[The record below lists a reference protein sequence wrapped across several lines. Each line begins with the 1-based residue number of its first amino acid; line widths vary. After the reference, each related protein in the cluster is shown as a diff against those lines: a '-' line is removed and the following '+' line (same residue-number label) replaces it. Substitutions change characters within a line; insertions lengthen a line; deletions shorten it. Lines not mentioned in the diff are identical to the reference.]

1 MHQPRA
7 SNETKRTMLR
17 RIPQY
22 WTWRF
27 LLGFFFQTIP
37 AAILTPLL
45 TLTLAERGVEA
56 WIIGSLVAAGSLS
69 YMLALAATPGLVRRY
84 GQQPVFRA
92 ALALGTLALVGLTLV
107 ERPLLLAGGFALAG
121 FTAGLRFTLAESWVP
136 ALAAP
141 EARGRVMALFQ
152 TSIGA
157 ALFVGA
163 GSLLVTGI
171 NGPTPRLLALATG
184 LAALALLWPMRAP
197 AAARE
202 APLKTGLRGALAQVG
217 PLALGMALLGG
228 LFESGL
234 SVALPL
240 YGLQIGLGST
250 LAAGIVTAMGLG
262 SLAQYP
268 FGALA
273 DRWPWRR
280 VIVATTVVIAL
291 SALLLPLARGAPWLL
306 LLLGVVWGSAGG
318 GLYTLVTIRNS
329 ARLRG
334 ERLITAS
341 AVTQFAY
348 MIGDASGPAIG
359 GAALDLAPGFGLP
372 ALVIGAGLL
381 GLALIL
387 GMTGP
392 ARGQHLSPL
401 PCALPRPA
409 RTRHRVRAHTSRVTS
424 SGAGSA
430 GSLPAQNPAG
440 ELPALPG

>member
-1 MHQPRA
+1 MV
-7 SNETKRTMLR
+7 R

-27 LLGFFFQTIP
+27 LLGFFFQTMP

-56 WIIGSLVAAGSLS
+56 WIIGSLVAVGSIS

-92 ALALGTLALVGLTLV
+92 ALALGALALAGLALF
-107 ERPLLLAGGFALAG
+107 ERPLPLAGGFALAG
-121 FTAGLRFTLAESWVP
+121 FTAGLRFTLAESWAP
-136 ALAAP
+136 ALATP
-141 EARGRVMALFQ
+141 ESRGRVMALFQ

-157 ALFVGA
+157 ALFAGA

-171 NGPTPRLLALATG
+171 HGPTPRVLALATG
-184 LAALALLWPMRAP
+184 LAGLALLWPMRAP
-197 AAARE
+197 AGAGE
-202 APLKTGLRGALAQVG
+202 APLKAGLRDALAQVG

-240 YGLQIGLGST
+240 YGLQTGFGST
-250 LAAGIVTAMGLG
+250 LATGIVTAMGLG

-273 DRWPWRR
+273 DRWPWRQ
-280 VIVATTVVIAL
+280 VIVGTTAVIAL

-318 GLYTLVTIRNS
+318 GLYTLATIRNS

-359 GAALDLAPGFGLP
+359 GVAIDLAPRFGLP

-381 GLALIL
+381 GLGLIL
-387 GMTGP
+387 SVTES
-392 ARGQHLSPL
+392 GQR
-401 PCALPRPA
+401 ALPSASPA
-409 RTRHRVRAHTSRVTS
+409 PGRAE
-424 SGAGSA
+424 A
-430 GSLPAQNPAG
+430 
-440 ELPALPG
+440 

>member
-1 MHQPRA
+1 MV
-7 SNETKRTMLR
+7 R

-27 LLGFFFQTIP
+27 LPGFFFQTMP

-56 WIIGSLVAAGSLS
+56 WIIGSLVAVGSIS

-92 ALALGTLALVGLTLV
+92 ALALGALALAGLALF
-107 ERPLLLAGGFALAG
+107 ERPLPLAGSFALAG
-121 FTAGLRFTLAESWVP
+121 FTAGLRFTLAESWAP
-136 ALAAP
+136 ALATP
-141 EARGRVMALFQ
+141 ESRGRVMALFQ

-157 ALFVGA
+157 ALFAGA

-171 NGPTPRLLALATG
+171 HGPTPRVLALATG
-184 LAALALLWPMRAP
+184 LAGLALLWPMRAP
-197 AAARE
+197 AGAGE
-202 APLKTGLRGALAQVG
+202 APLKAGLRGALAQVG

-240 YGLQIGLGST
+240 YGLQTGFGST
-250 LAAGIVTAMGLG
+250 LATGIVTAMGLG

-273 DRWPWRR
+273 DRWPWRQ
-280 VIVATTVVIAL
+280 VIVGTTAVIAL

-318 GLYTLVTIRNS
+318 GLYTLATIRNS

-359 GAALDLAPGFGLP
+359 GVAIDLAPRFGLP

-381 GLALIL
+381 GLGLIL
-387 GMTGP
+387 SVTESGQCAIPSASP
-392 ARGQHLSPL
+392 APG
-401 PCALPRPA
+401 
-409 RTRHRVRAHTSRVTS
+409 RAE
-424 SGAGSA
+424 A
-430 GSLPAQNPAG
+430 
-440 ELPALPG
+440 

>member
-1 MHQPRA
+1 
-7 SNETKRTMLR
+7 MLR

-56 WIIGSLVAAGSLS
+56 WIIGSLVAVGSIS

-84 GQQPVFRA
+84 GQQLVFRA
-92 ALALGTLALVGLTLV
+92 ALALGALALAGLALF
-107 ERPLLLAGGFALAG
+107 EHPLLLAGGFALAG
-121 FTAGLRFTLAESWVP
+121 FTAGLRFTLAESWAP
-136 ALAAP
+136 ALATP
-141 EARGRVMALFQ
+141 ETRGRVMALFQ

-171 NGPTPRLLALATG
+171 HGPASRVLALATG
-184 LAALALLWPMRAP
+184 LAGLALLWPMRAP
-197 AAARE
+197 AGARE
-202 APLKTGLRGALAQVG
+202 APLKAGLRGALAQVG

-240 YGLQIGLGST
+240 YGLQVGFGST
-250 LAAGIVTAMGLG
+250 LATAIVTAMGLG

-273 DRWPWRR
+273 DRWPWRQ
-280 VIVATTVVIAL
+280 VIVGTTAVIAL
-291 SALLLPLARGAPWLL
+291 SALLLPLAQGAPWLL

-318 GLYTLVTIRNS
+318 GLYTLATIRNS

-334 ERLITAS
+334 GRLITAS

-359 GAALDLAPGFGLP
+359 GVAIDLAPGFGLP

-381 GLALIL
+381 GLGLIL
-387 GMTGP
+387 SVTESGQRSLPSAGP
-392 ARGQHLSPL
+392 APG
-401 PCALPRPA
+401 
-409 RTRHRVRAHTSRVTS
+409 RAE
-424 SGAGSA
+424 A
-430 GSLPAQNPAG
+430 
-440 ELPALPG
+440 

>member
-1 MHQPRA
+1 
-7 SNETKRTMLR
+7 MLR

-37 AAILTPLL
+37 AALLTPLL

-56 WIIGSLVAAGSLS
+56 WIIGSLVATGSIS

-92 ALALGTLALVGLTLV
+92 ALAVGALALVGLALF
-107 ERPLLLAGGFALAG
+107 ERPLFLAGCFGLAG
-121 FTAGLRFTLAESWVP
+121 FTAGLRFTLAESWAP
-136 ALAAP
+136 ALAPP
-141 EARGRVMALFQ
+141 ERRGRVMALFQ

-157 ALFVGA
+157 ALFAGA
-163 GSLLVTGI
+163 GSLLLTGI
-171 NGPTPRLLALATG
+171 HGPAPRVLALATG
-184 LAALALLWPMRAP
+184 LAALILLWPMPVP

-202 APLKTGLRGALAQVG
+202 APLKAGLRGALAQVG
-217 PLALGMALLGG
+217 PLALGVALLGG

-240 YGLQIGLGST
+240 YGLQVGIGST
-250 LAAGIVTAMGLG
+250 LATGIVTAMGLG

-273 DRWPWRR
+273 DRWPWRQ
-280 VIVATTVVIAL
+280 VILGTTAAIAL
-291 SALLLPLARGAPWLL
+291 SALLLPLAPSAPWLL
-306 LLLGVVWGSAGG
+306 LLLGVVWGGAGG
-318 GLYTLVTIRNS
+318 GLYTLATIRNS

-334 ERLITAS
+334 ERLISAS

-348 MIGDASGPAIG
+348 MIGDAGGPAIG
-359 GAALDLAPGFGLP
+359 GLALDLAPGFGLP

-381 GLALIL
+381 GLGLIL
-387 GMTGP
+387 GVTES
-392 ARGQHLSPL
+392 GQ
-401 PCALPRPA
+401 R
-409 RTRHRVRAHTSRVTS
+409 
-424 SGAGSA
+424 
-430 GSLPAQNPAG
+430 SLPSASPA
-440 ELPALPG
+440 PGRAEA